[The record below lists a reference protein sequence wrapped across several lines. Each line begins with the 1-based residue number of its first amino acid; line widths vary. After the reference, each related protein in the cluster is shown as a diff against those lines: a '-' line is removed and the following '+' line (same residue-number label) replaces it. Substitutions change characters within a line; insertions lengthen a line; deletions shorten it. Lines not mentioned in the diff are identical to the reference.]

1 MTDARSKKQGIS
13 LAESAYL
20 QIRDCILSGEFV
32 LGESLSRRRLA
43 GRFGMSLIPV
53 AEALQRLEREGLVES
68 RPRSGTRVRVPTADQ
83 VRGHYIVRE
92 ALETQA
98 ARLFAERATMR
109 QRRELGAMARRVDAL
124 FCSSPLSKMDR
135 RKQLFEMHRLHMQFH
150 LRIAESTGCREL
162 SELLETNQVLIFQ
175 WLYNSAAHFDTLPP
189 RWHQDLVATL
199 SSGDPE
205 RADRAMREH
214 VRFRTEEVVKRIG
227 AYLTPAA
234 TAGRPLRVLKRSSRA
249 SKG

>member
-1 MTDARSKKQGIS
+1 MTRARVQPSRTS
-13 LAESAYL
+13 LAETAYL
-20 QIRDCILSGEFV
+20 RVRDGILSGEFA

-68 RPRSGTRVRVPTADQ
+68 RPRSGTHVRIPTADQ

-98 ARLFAERATMR
+98 ARLFAEKATMR
-109 QRRELGAMARRVDAL
+109 QRRELAAMARRIDAL
-124 FCSSPLSKMDR
+124 FCSSPLARMDR
-135 RKQLFEMHRLHMQFH
+135 RKHLFEMHRLHMQFH
-150 LRIAESTGCREL
+150 LRIAEHTGCREL
-162 SELLETNQVLIFQ
+162 IQSLEMNQVLIFQ

-189 RWHQDLVATL
+189 RWHQDLVAAL
-199 SSGDPE
+199 SSGDPDK
-205 RADRAMREH
+205 ADRAMRAH

-227 AYLTPAA
+227 AYLAADPA
-234 TAGRPLRVLKRSSRA
+234 GGLFRVAKRSIRT
-249 SKG
+249 K